1 VIDANRAS
9 AVPDSAL
16 LQASLLDCA
25 NGNPDHSIGGRLA
38 RRSSVRPAAGPGPVT
53 RQPI

>member
-9 AVPDSAL
+9 AVPDSA
-16 LQASLLDCA
+16 LLDCA